1 MSTDGTTLQELNAF
15 IDGELELTR
24 QLDLEARLAS
34 DAALRARVDEL
45 RSVRDAV
52 RERAEYHAAP
62 DALRARLQAAGAP
75 TPSRA
80 PHFDLRRWFAW
91 RPLALGS
98 VLAALLAWTIGL
110 APWTG
115 GADEALMQEVI
126 ASHSRATLGE
136 RLVDVASSDR
146 HTVKPWLSSKLDF
159 SPPVGDV
166 PVPGASFVGGRVDYL
181 DGRPVAVLVYRQ
193 RQHVI
198 DAYVWPSAQGDAAL
212 RAQSQ
217 RGFNLVHWAH
227 GGMRFWLVSDLNR
240 DELGAFARALAQG
253 DPSH

>member
-1 MSTDGTTLQELNAF
+1 MTTERTPSQELNAF
-15 IDGELELTR
+15 VDGELELTK
-24 QLDLEARLAS
+24 QLDLEARLAT
-34 DAALRARVDEL
+34 DATLRARVDEL
-45 RSVRDAV
+45 RNVRDAV

-62 DALRARLQAAGAP
+62 DALRARLQATAAP
-75 TPSRA
+75 ALRSAT
-80 PHFDLRRWFAW
+80 HFDPRRWFAW
-91 RPLALGS
+91 RPLVLGS
-98 VLAALLAWTIGL
+98 VLAGLLAWTISL
-110 APWTG
+110 APRQSTG
-115 GADEALMQEVI
+115 DDALMQEVI
-126 ASHSRATLGE
+126 ASHARATLGE

-198 DAYVWPSAQGDAAL
+198 DAYVWPGAPGDSAL